1 MPLNRDSCPR
11 QAVTRCRT
19 GMKWKTIVNFVQRRK
34 QIDKNKP
41 TFFSFINYL
50 IMLMTL
56 KFCASTFNFFCC
68 FVFRYIL
75 NDFILFTQGLSIYF
89 ESAGFLSLNK
99 KKFYFAGFFATFLM
113 LRKEISFICR
123 LFIKIESFT
132 LEALKNC
139 MPVIIIL
146 LLTYYERRN
155 HYLDSI
161 ININYRTWIY

>member
-1 MPLNRDSCPR
+1 MPLNRYSCPQ

-99 KKFYFAGFFATFLM
+99 K
-113 LRKEISFICR
+113 SFILR
-123 LFIKIESFT
+123 AF
-132 LEALKNC
+132 
-139 MPVIIIL
+139 L
-146 LLTYYERRN
+146 LLFWCWERKLALFAAYSLKLKVS
-155 HYLDSI
+155 H
-161 ININYRTWIY
+161 